1 MSKVTL
7 DSQQMADLAVGLS
20 AAVRWYSKAVES
32 FVDDDS
38 ADPSI
43 QVFQQQLD
51 RLRELQALLSCA
63 DIEVTKLPQSGE
75 WPRVELAMVRLSAQQ
90 ASDLIGAIQDAAA
103 HALGFSQALAVAGQT
118 DSALHFEHQRARLAE
133 LERLLTADGKRPVA
147 VELVG

>member
-1 MSKVTL
+1 MSKMKL
-7 DSQQMADLAVGLS
+7 DSQQVADLAVAMS
-20 AAVRWYSKAVES
+20 AAIRTYEKVSAAAES
-32 FVDDDS
+32 
-38 ADPSI
+38 DPVNLGR
-43 QVFQQQLD
+43 QHYREQLA

-118 DSALHFEHQRARLAE
+118 DAALHFEHQRARLAE

-147 VELVG
+147 VELV